1 MVNAVVNSIP
11 VTWASSFALSFLL
24 CLFCAL
30 YLLFIV
36 KPFESELGLYVVH
49 LQVAFIFLRARVF
62 SCYDCDIAVMLGT
75 AVLSVQIMS
84 FAAPLQKG

>member
-11 VTWASSFALSFLL
+11 VTWASSFALSILL

-36 KPFESELGLYVVH
+36 KPFESELGLYDSSPPSSFH
-49 LQVAFIFLRARVF
+49 LLK
-62 SCYDCDIAVMLGT
+62 SKG
-75 AVLSVQIMS
+75 VLV
-84 FAAPLQKG
+84 L